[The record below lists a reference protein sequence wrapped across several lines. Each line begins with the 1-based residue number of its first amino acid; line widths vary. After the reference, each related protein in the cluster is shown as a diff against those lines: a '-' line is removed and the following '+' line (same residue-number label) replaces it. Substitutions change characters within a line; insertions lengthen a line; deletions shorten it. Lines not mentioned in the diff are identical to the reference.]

1 MKDPYIKIRLS
12 ELTRLNNR
20 ITLLEQ
26 RLREYEPPAH
36 EVKLLNTDGSP
47 ANNPRVVHPLR
58 KPGPSSVLEDMPDT
72 FTADMVIS
80 HGGTKGSIRLWKWR
94 KYITQDGDKYT
105 KTEVYKERLRQAR
118 LTNVSNEFLVNKTAG
133 EAAGTVTKT
142 IE

>member
-1 MKDPYIKIRLS
+1 MMKDPYIKIKMS

-26 RLREYEPPAH
+26 RLREYEPPAQ
-36 EVKLLNTDGSP
+36 EIKLLNTDGSP
-47 ANNPRVVHPLR
+47 ANIPRKVHPLR

-80 HGGTKGSIRLWKWR
+80 HGGTTRSIHQWKYR

-105 KTEVYKERLRQAR
+105 KTEIYKERIRQAR
-118 LTNVSNEFLVNKTAG
+118 LTNVSNEFLVNKITDNG
-133 EAAGTVTKT
+133 KT
-142 IE
+142 EIT